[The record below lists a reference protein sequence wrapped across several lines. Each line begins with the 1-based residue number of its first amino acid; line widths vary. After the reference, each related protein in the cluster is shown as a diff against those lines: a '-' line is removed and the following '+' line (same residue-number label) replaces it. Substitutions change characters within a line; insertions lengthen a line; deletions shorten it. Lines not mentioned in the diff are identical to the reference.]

1 MANIVPVTDKVG
13 DVVDY
18 NYYCSDTCAKSD
30 PNYAGWFGCVENY
43 TTPFCQKCLTALYWI
58 DENTYTTYLG
68 NEEVKND
75 NQG

>member
-30 PNYAGWFGCVENY
+30 PNYAGWFGCVDNY
-43 TTPFCQKCLTALYWI
+43 TTPFCQKCLTALYWT
-58 DENTYTTYLG
+58 DENTYTRYLG
-68 NEEVKND
+68 NEEQK
-75 NQG
+75 

>member
-1 MANIVPVTDKVG
+1 MANIVPQTDKVG

-68 NEEVKND
+68 NEEVK
-75 NQG
+75 